1 MSNQVYKNYMMLKE
15 CCSHSNILLLIFKG
29 RFAESEDDQ
38 INQVFN
44 VAALHS
50 WVNQI

>member
-1 MSNQVYKNYMMLKE
+1 MLQPLQ
-15 CCSHSNILLLIFKG
+15 HSVIDKG